1 MTFYRLLIFLCYL
14 PWVYI
19 KSLNVDDL
27 TFRDRFLIIQKLCK
41 TIVKNW
47 NIKLTINV
55 SLKIDPNETYYI
67 VSNHQG
73 TFDPIFLVAASPIA
87 NSFISKEENLKLPVI
102 GSWGKKIEFITFKRY
117 DFEENVHMLRQAMRF
132 LKGKKSLLVFPEG
145 TRSRQQVMLDFK
157 AGAFL
162 PAYGSKVK
170 ILPVTLSNSFQ
181 MDKFNSNVKEVIIT
195 YHDPIEVSDYTKFS
209 YSECAEKVK
218 TIIES
223 AL

>member
-1 MTFYRLLIFLCYL
+1 MTLYRLLVFLFYL
-14 PWVYI
+14 PWVYV
-19 KSLNVDDL
+19 KSLNVNDL
-27 TFRDRFLIIQKLCK
+27 VFRDRFLIIQKLCK

-47 NIKLTINV
+47 RIKLIVNV
-55 SLKIDPNETYYI
+55 SEKINLDETYYI

-102 GSWGKKIEFITFKRY
+102 GTWGRKIEFITFKRN
-117 DFEENVHMLRQAMRF
+117 DFDENVQMLRQSMRF
-132 LKGKKSLLVFPEG
+132 LKEKKSLLVFPEG
-145 TRSRQQVMLDFK
+145 TRSRQQSMLDFK
-157 AGAFL
+157 VGAFL

-170 ILPVTLSNSFQ
+170 ILPVTLRNSYK
-181 MDKFNSNVKEVIIT
+181 MDKYNSNVSEIEIT
-195 YHDPIEVSDYTKFS
+195 YHDPIEVNEYSKLS

-218 TIIES
+218 MIIES

>member
-1 MTFYRLLIFLCYL
+1 MTLYRLLVFLFYL
-14 PWVYI
+14 PWVYL
-19 KSLNVDDL
+19 KSFNIDDL
-27 TFRDRFLIIQKLCK
+27 AFRDKFLIIQKLCK

-47 NIKLTINV
+47 RIKLVVSVSEKIN
-55 SLKIDPNETYYI
+55 PNETYYI

-73 TFDPIFLVAASPIA
+73 TFDPIFLVASSPVA

-102 GSWGKKIEFITFKRY
+102 GTWGRKIEFITFNRN
-117 DFEENVHMLRQAMRF
+117 DFEENVQMLRQSMRF
-132 LKGKKSLLVFPEG
+132 LKEKKSLLVFPEG
-145 TRSRQQVMLDFK
+145 TRSRRQSMLDFK
-157 AGAFL
+157 VGAFL

-170 ILPVTLSNSFQ
+170 ILPVTLKNSYKL
-181 MDKFNSNVKEVIIT
+181 DEYNSNVSEIKIT
-195 YHDPIEVSDYTKFS
+195 YHDPIEVIEYSKLS